1 MKKHIL
7 LFILLNAFFSVEAKY
22 YDLVNITNNDGLS
35 NSSVTTIFQNSSGLM
50 WFGTWDGLNAYNGR
64 EFKVYK
70 PEPGNSQSICNNII
84 RDIIEEDKET
94 QWIATDLGISRMD
107 LQRKTLNVIFRT
119 GKIILFITNTLL
131 IAKIV
136 LNKCLLLFTSKVC
149 FVLQRRKGL

>member
-7 LFILLNAFFSVEAKY
+7 LFILLNAFFLVEAKY

-84 RDIIEEDKET
+84 RDIIEEDEET
-94 QWIATDLGISRMD
+94 QWCLRFQAVPNLLESPVAYRLTR
-107 LQRKTLNVIFRT
+107 
-119 GKIILFITNTLL
+119 ILSLPDNPWE
-131 IAKIV
+131 
-136 LNKCLLLFTSKVC
+136 
-149 FVLQRRKGL
+149 